1 MRLIDQTYNRLRTLR
16 TLRRAGAISR
26 VELAQRT
33 GLTKATMTALADELI
48 RKGLLAEDPPL
59 QIGRGRPRINLRIR
73 HDAAYAVSLFPLT
86 TDETAS
92 IDIVDMHGNRVHNY
106 VGALPRLTPAAEIP
120 ALIAELLKQCLDGAP
135 LLSSAVKVAAIIIPG
150 QIDQRRGVVHWLP
163 DIGPAAP
170 WPLKE
175 ILEPLIGIPVVVEN
189 RATAVARAEHW
200 FGHPDHSDDFSLFAL
215 MEWGMSG
222 ARYSSG
228 TLQSGYNGMNSEMSH
243 IKIAFDEG
251 RSCFCGGT
259 GCLATY
265 ATASAIVMM
274 LAERKGIEV
283 PDGPMPETLFAEA
296 VTAAERGDEDALAV
310 FAIAGRALGAAIAGH
325 VNEHDPG
332 RVILSS
338 ARGDLLRLLEPAFHT
353 AYEREVLS
361 ALRERTL
368 VQTLGFSPD
377 SAWRGAAAVAIEE
390 IFVTF

>member
-1 MRLIDQTYNRLRTLR
+1 MRLTDQTFNRLKTLR

-59 QIGRGRPRINLRIR
+59 HTARGRPRVNLRIR
-73 HDAAYAVSLFPLT
+73 HDAAYAISLFPMIS
-86 TDETAS
+86 DGTAS
-92 IDIVDMHGNRVHNY
+92 VDIVDMHGNRLHNHI
-106 VGALPRLTPAAEIP
+106 GPFPRLTSPDEMPVLMAG
-120 ALIAELLKQCLDGAP
+120 LLKQALEEAP
-135 LLSSAVKVAAIIIPG
+135 LLRAQVKVAAIIIPG

-163 DIGPAAP
+163 DHGSATP
-170 WPLKE
+170 WPLKD
-175 ILEPLIGIPVVVEN
+175 ILEPMIGIPVVIEN
-189 RATAVARAEHW
+189 RATVVARAEHW
-200 FGHPDHSDDFSLFAL
+200 FGHPDHSDNFSLFAL

-228 TLQSGYNGMNSEMSH
+228 TLQSGYNGMNAEMAH
-243 IKIAFDEG
+243 IKIAFDGG

-265 ATASAIVMM
+265 ATATAIVMM
-274 LAERKGIEV
+274 LAERRGVDI
-283 PDGPMPETLFAEA
+283 PDGPLPEDFFAEA
-296 VTAAERGDEDALAV
+296 VAAAERGDDDALAV
-310 FAIAGRALGAAIAGH
+310 FAIAGRALGTAIASH

-338 ARGDLLRLLEPAFHT
+338 TRGDFLELIEPTFQG
-353 AYEREVLS
+353 AYHREVLP

-368 VQTLGFSPD
+368 VQTLEFARD
-377 SAWRGAAAVAIEE
+377 FAWRGAAAVAIEE
-390 IFVTF
+390 VFLSF